1 MTAYTPPKGFF
12 DPQELT
18 LVERALECAWSDI
31 RNSNL
36 IELEKDDALKRAVC
50 LKLLSLIRT
59 RPTNADKLRQVLL
72 SALSPEPQSASAST
86 SERLF

>member
-1 MTAYTPPKGFF
+1 MTVYTPPKGFF
-12 DPQELT
+12 DPQELA
-18 LVERALECAWSDI
+18 LVERALEWAWSDI

-59 RPTNADKLRQVLL
+59 RPTDADSLREVLL
-72 SALSPEPQSASAST
+72 SALSSEPSDPST
-86 SERLF
+86 SPPEHLF